1 MGICLIRSSSVIHL
15 DWRKIRI
22 YRDKLAELARIGLPA
37 GFQGAIFSISNVLIQ
52 SSINSFGSIAMAG
65 NGAASNIE
73 GFVYTAMNTFYQ
85 SCLAFT
91 SQNVGARKFDAIG
104 RILGACIILVSIVGL
119 VTGNLAYLF
128 GHALVS
134 IYSADPAVIEQG
146 IERLSIV
153 STTYAICGVMDVFV
167 GSLRGMGTS
176 LLPMVVSM
184 LGACGLRILWIFTI
198 FAVDRTLYCL
208 YLSYPITWIITFVCH
223 LTCFLIF
230 LYVKKRRE
238 AAQPQ

>member
-1 MGICLIRSSSVIHL
+1 MTAARELLIWMDSPPDVLDQATVYVRIYFAGMIPNMLYNFGAAILRAVGDTRRPLYYLTIAGIVNVILNVIFVTVFHMGSGGRRLATIISQAISMVLVMICLIRSSSVIHL

-91 SQNVGARKFDAIG
+91 SQNVGRAQVRRDWPHPWCMHHPGIH
-104 RILGACIILVSIVGL
+104 RRLGDGQSGLFVRACRWFPFIPP
-119 VTGNLAYLF
+119 T
-128 GHALVS
+128 
-134 IYSADPAVIEQG
+134 
-146 IERLSIV
+146 
-153 STTYAICGVMDVFV
+153 
-167 GSLRGMGTS
+167 
-176 LLPMVVSM
+176 
-184 LGACGLRILWIFTI
+184 
-198 FAVDRTLYCL
+198 
-208 YLSYPITWIITFVCH
+208 
-223 LTCFLIF
+223 
-230 LYVKKRRE
+230 RR
-238 AAQPQ
+238 

>member
-1 MGICLIRSSSVIHL
+1 MVLVMICLIRSSSVIHL

-184 LGACGLRILWIFTI
+184 LGACGLRILWIYTI
-198 FAVDRTLYCL
+198 FAADHTLFML
-208 YLSYPITWIITFVCH
+208 YLSYPVH
-223 LTCFLIF
+223 G
-230 LYVKKRRE
+230 
-238 AAQPQ
+238 